1 LGLLDRAKSMLQ
13 GRPAAPT
20 SRSQYYR
27 VACVEGHVLHGQRT
41 EGYQALRCPVC
52 NEGIFVLPRSPLP
65 EPLAPASAKAP
76 APRQTSMG
84 FGDELILADP
94 PSPAEIAEA
103 RAAQP
108 RPRPQALPPG
118 EAEPEAEIEWVDD
131 VEPAGP
137 ATPADP
143 PPRKPKPAKPK
154 PVPAAVPRP
163 EPVPAGMVEIVERPS
178 LQEWARKRR
187 NPLIFAAV
195 TLVVVATIGVQLR
208 KRWLDELPR
217 VAEIGR
223 TEGLAKLDMG
233 EFTVAKTLLAEAA
246 RAVNALGGQVEGAD
260 EIRQGAIE
268 AALLADRCSEPL
280 REVLERAETYNPPD
294 AWASY
299 FDAIYKGR
307 SVIIQARVTSIPDP
321 GRPDSRYDLDY
332 RVYFGNAATPRGK
345 ARLDLTGFRLIESAR
360 PSVGDVLTFG
370 ARLASLRV
378 DRIDA
383 VTGERLIELVPDSG
397 SFITRPRV
405 TELIFPLEEPVEEA
419 GR

>member
-1 LGLLDRAKSMLQ
+1 LGLLDRAKLMLQ
-13 GRPAAPT
+13 GRPAAAT

-65 EPLAPASAKAP
+65 EPVVPASAKA
-76 APRQTSMG
+76 ARPRQPAAG
-84 FGDELILADP
+84 PGDDLILADP

-108 RPRPQALPPG
+108 RPRTQVQPQA
-118 EAEPEAEIEWVDD
+118 ETEPEAEIEWVDE
-131 VEPAGP
+131 VEATGTETSPA
-137 ATPADP
+137 P
-143 PPRKPKPAKPK
+143 PPPKPKAARPK
-154 PVPAAVPRP
+154 KAPAAAA
-163 EPVPAGMVEIVERPS
+163 PVEVVERPS
-178 LQEWARKRR
+178 LKEWALKRK

-195 TLVVVATIGVQLR
+195 ALVVVATVGIRFRQ
-208 KRWLDELPR
+208 RWLEELPR
-217 VAEIGR
+217 VAEVGR
-223 TEGLAKLDMG
+223 TEGLAKLDVG
-233 EFTVAKTLLAEAA
+233 EFTIAKTLLAEAA

-280 REVLERAETYNPPD
+280 RDVLERAETHNPPD
-294 AWASY
+294 SWPSY

-307 SVIIQARVTSIPDP
+307 SVIFQATVTSVPDP
-321 GRPDSRYDLDY
+321 ARPDSRYDLDY
-332 RVYFGNAATPRGK
+332 RVYFGNGSTPRGK

-360 PSVGDVLTFG
+360 PSVGDVITFG

-383 VTGERLIELVPDSG
+383 ATGERLIELMPDSG

-405 TELIFPLEEPVEEA
+405 VELIFPQEEPAEEA
-419 GR
+419 PR